1 MPGLAAHTEALPR
14 PDVDSSPQPEPEP
27 RQTSGI
33 TTRLVLLYVERE
45 LGRPGVEE
53 LLRRAGVED
62 REAEL
67 MDENEWVSFET
78 KIRLF
83 EAAVGVLDDPH
94 ATRRI
99 GAAAIELRAGAGL
112 KVVLRA
118 LGSPR
123 LVYQNVVR
131 ANAKFNTVH
140 TMEVLELSQNRARI
154 NFKDVTGVGVHHLDC
169 EYNKGLLSCVPALF
183 GHRPAT
189 VSHPICACDGGA
201 EACVYDVSWL
211 GHGSELRYAAGCS
224 AAAITA
230 VVAPLVIVPALV
242 PLGAV
247 VATVAGAAAARR
259 GAIAVKRRWQRL
271 ADELDAVTQ
280 TADQLTDS
288 LHDLVSDLRPDEV
301 LAKITRHAKSAVG
314 GNEYVLLVAGEDGR
328 WQCRASECLPE
339 QTARALERWA
349 GWGGRAL
356 ADPLLLDD
364 LADVPELRTV
374 AENSEL
380 PLRSMCAA
388 PLVFRGEALGTL
400 IALSNAEQNFLPR
413 DVERLQ
419 AYANQ
424 GAIALANA
432 RLFEAQQ
439 ELASRDPLTNLLNHR
454 EFHESVGREIERCK
468 RHGGEFSVALFDLDA
483 FKAINDSAGHAEGD
497 RVLQAIGHAI
507 EGSARASDLAF
518 RVGGDEFALLLPV
531 TAAENAT
538 TAAVR
543 ARTAINAQV
552 HVGTSHG
559 VASWPADGETK
570 DELLATADRRLY
582 AMKGTAAPGVLER
595 PIRVVAGPPPAEAG
609 SEHRRRLAFAHRLST
624 ELTPLRDTEEIGR
637 ATVAELTSG
646 FGYGMAA
653 LHRRDDQGLLHLVAS
668 AGEDADVDH
677 EVNWRVARSGEAAIV
692 PTTGSAELRSGLAIP
707 VRVGGRVWGVLDLY
721 SHQPNAFEADDLLLG
736 DTVAVQVGAAL
747 HRAELIASI
756 ESSFMTTLGTLCDVL
771 EAKDSYTADHS
782 GTVADLSERVAAR
795 MGLEGD
801 EVRAVRYAGLLHDI
815 GKVGVRTELLAK
827 PGRLTREEFEEI
839 KEHAAL
845 GARLLEQ
852 IPFFEDV
859 HPLVRSTHERWDGAG
874 YPDGLSGEAIP
885 LGARIIGACDAFH
898 AMTSERPY
906 RTATS
911 REVALTELRQ
921 NAGTQFDPAVVDALV
936 AEVS

>member
-1 MPGLAAHTEALPR
+1 MPGLAADIEALPR
-14 PDVDSSPQPEPEP
+14 PDFDPLPQPEPEP

-45 LGRPGVEE
+45 CGRTGVDDLLGR
-53 LLRRAGVED
+53 AGLGH

-67 MDENEWVSFET
+67 MDENSWFSFET

-83 EAAVGVLDDPH
+83 EAAVQVLGDPR

-140 TMEVLELSQNRARI
+140 SMEVFELSQNRAKIEFR
-154 NFKDVTGVGVHHLDC
+154 DSSGVGIDHLDC

-189 VSHPICACDGGA
+189 VSHPMCACDGA
-201 EACVYDVSWL
+201 EACVYDISWH
-211 GHGSELRYAAGCS
+211 GHGSELRYAAGCG

-230 VVAPLVIVPALV
+230 IAAPLVIVPALV
-242 PLGAV
+242 PLGMA
-247 VATVAGAAAARR
+247 VATVAGGAAVRR
-259 GAIAVKRRWQRL
+259 GAIAIRRRWQRL
-271 ADELDAVTQ
+271 EDELAAVTQ

-301 LAKITRHAKSAVG
+301 LDKITRHAKSAVG
-314 GNEYVLLVAGEDGR
+314 GNEYALLVASEDGR
-328 WQCRASECLPE
+328 WQCRSSECLPE
-339 QTARALERWA
+339 PTARALERWA

-364 LADVPELRTV
+364 LADVPELRAV

-388 PLVFRGEALGTL
+388 PLMFRGEALGTL

-454 EFHESVGREIERCK
+454 EFHESVAREIERCR

-483 FKAINDSAGHAEGD
+483 FKAINDGAGHAEGD
-497 RVLQAIGHAI
+497 RVLRAIGHAI
-507 EGSARASDLAF
+507 EGSCRASDLAF

-552 HVGTSHG
+552 HVGTSYG
-559 VASWPADGETK
+559 VASWPVDGEMK

-595 PIRVVAGPPPAEAG
+595 PIRAVAGPPPAEAG

-624 ELTPLRDTEEIGR
+624 ELMPLRESDEIGR

-653 LHRRDDQGLLHLVAS
+653 LHKRDEQGLLHLVAS
-668 AGEDADVDH
+668 AGEHADVDH
-677 EVNWRVARSGEAAIV
+677 EVNWRVARTGEAAIV
-692 PTTGSAELRSGLAIP
+692 PSTGSDQLRSGLAIP
-707 VRVGGRVWGVLDLY
+707 IRVAGRVWGVLDLY
-721 SHQPNAFEADDLLLG
+721 SHSPNAFEADDLLLG

-756 ESSFMTTLGTLCDVL
+756 ETSFMTTLGTLCDVL

-782 GTVADLSERVAAR
+782 GSVAELSERVAAR

-827 PGRLTREEFEEI
+827 PGRLTREEFDEI

-852 IPFFEDV
+852 IPFFENV
-859 HPLVRSTHERWDGAG
+859 HPLVRSTHERWDGDG

-906 RTATS
+906 RAATS
-911 REVALTELRQ
+911 REVALTELRAS
-921 NAGTQFDPAVVDALV
+921 AGTQFDPAVVEAVV